1 MLHVCVSRFTHLLR
15 LLVLHFLLLA
25 LPLLLCLQVL
35 HHLVPLVLLIAYR
48 VHFFS
53 LANGLANLLIH
64 SFIFF
69 FEDAH
74 PIFDQL
80 RLRIHRHPL
89 VLFIEERA
97 FEADAVLVECSDIGR
112 TEY

>member
-1 MLHVCVSRFTHLLR
+1 MLHVGVSGFTHLLS

-25 LPLLLCLQVL
+25 LPLLLRLQLL
-35 HHLVPLVLLIAYR
+35 HHLVPLVLFFAYR
-48 VHFFS
+48 VHFFG
-53 LANGLANLLIH
+53 LADGLANLLIH

-74 PIFDQL
+74 TIFDQL

-97 FEADAVLVECSDIGR
+97 FEADVVLVEGSDVGR